1 MVMIKSG
8 RSWLAVV
15 LVSLLSKGGVA
26 SAKSGP
32 NVFCLDSKGNVVQR
46 SGQCKK
52 GEVQVDP
59 TAPQG
64 PKGSKGRAGDPGPM
78 GPTGPQGDPGRPGAP
93 GTKGDPG
100 DRGGQGPQGEPG
112 LPGAQGPKGDEGLD
126 CWDANGNHQCDL
138 ATEDVNGD
146 GSCTVLDCIGPQG
159 PVG

>member
-1 MVMIKSG
+1 MIKSG

-46 SGQCKK
+46 TGQCKK

-64 PKGSKGRAGDPGPM
+64 PKG
-78 GPTGPQGDPGRPGAP
+78 
-93 GTKGDPG
+93 
-100 DRGGQGPQGEPG
+100 
-112 LPGAQGPKGDEGLD
+112 
-126 CWDANGNHQCDL
+126 
-138 ATEDVNGD
+138 
-146 GSCTVLDCIGPQG
+146 
-159 PVG
+159 

>member
-78 GPTGPQGDPGRPGAP
+78 GPTGPQGRWVPKGRWVRW
-93 GTKGDPG
+93 
-100 DRGGQGPQGEPG
+100 DRWVLQG
-112 LPGAQGPKGDEGLD
+112 LPAPPARWARREPTVTR
-126 CWDANGNHQCDL
+126 ARR
-138 ATEDVNGD
+138 ATRDSRV
-146 GSCTVLDCIGPQG
+146 
-159 PVG
+159 